1 MTRPAR
7 SFLIL
12 LISILTAT
20 FVISPSA
27 LAADDAEGELSDE
40 ELFYIMGAAIADS
53 LRNAYRP
60 SEKERESLEKGI
72 KDGLAGKAKQDPQK
86 HQAQLTALTKERQ
99 ELVAKEE
106 AAESKKFLD
115 DAGAAKGAKVTES
128 GLIIT
133 QVTTG
138 SGESPKPTDKVKVH
152 YTGTLRNGDV
162 FDSSVERGEPVT
174 FPLNRVIP
182 CWTEG
187 VGMMKP
193 GGKAQLI
200 CPSDIAYGDQGRPP
214 QIPGGAA
221 LIFDVEL
228 IEVVSGP

>member
-12 LISILTAT
+12 LTSLLAAT
-20 FVISPSA
+20 FVISPLA
-27 LAADDAEGELSDE
+27 LAADDAIEELNDE

-53 LRNAYRP
+53 LRNSYRP
-60 SEKERESLEKGI
+60 NEKERESLAKGVQ
-72 KDGLAGKAKQDPQK
+72 DGLAGKGKQDPQK
-86 HQAQLTALTKERQ
+86 YQAQLTALTKERQ
-99 ELVAKEE
+99 DLIAKEE

-115 DAGAAKGAKVTES
+115 DAAGTKGAKVMDS

-133 QVTTG
+133 EAKAG
-138 SGESPKPTDKVKVH
+138 KGESPKPTDKVKVH

-193 GGKAQLI
+193 GGKAKLI

-228 IEVVSGP
+228 LEVVAGP